1 MPPYEAYIAFLDQ
14 LSATLDELT
23 AIEKE
28 KTGAARRDDLT
39 ALNECMKREQALGL
53 TLRAME
59 QKRMKLLEE
68 LGLETVALSDF
79 AASCP
84 AELRGKARAAVEKL
98 RNSYAIYRSAADL
111 ARNTLERNLR
121 QIDAFL
127 AEKNGE
133 PPMTEGGVRDI
144 RV

>member
-1 MPPYEAYIAFLDQ
+1 MAPHEAYIAFLDQ
-14 LSATLDELT
+14 LAATLDELA

-28 KTGAARRDDLT
+28 KTGVVSRDDLT
-39 ALNECMKREQALGL
+39 ALNECMKREQAMSL
-53 TLRAME
+53 TLRSMD
-59 QKRMKLLEE
+59 QKRMKLLKE
-68 LGLETVALSDF
+68 LGMETVKLADF
-79 AASCP
+79 AANCP
-84 AELRGKARAAVEKL
+84 EELRPEARAATEKL
-98 RNSYAIYRSAADL
+98 RRSYAIYRSAADL

-133 PPMTEGGVRDI
+133 PPATEGGVRDI